1 MGRSK
6 DYNQPQPQPQTQNK
20 SLGKSRTEAPSPKT
34 PPRVAKI
41 DPKNVKKV
49 SKASDSKYVTSRMEI
64 TAVTIN
70 MSGRG
75 VLGVTPKYKVDM
87 VETFLKS
94 LPDVIFLQ
102 VSPA

>member
-6 DYNQPQPQPQTQNK
+6 DYNQPQTQNR
-20 SLGKSRTEAPSPKT
+20 SLGKTKAETPSPKT
-34 PPRVAKI
+34 PPRVSKT

-75 VLGVTPKYKVDM
+75 VLGVTPKYKIDM
-87 VETFLKS
+87 VGITHIVLY
-94 LPDVIFLQ
+94 
-102 VSPA
+102 